1 MQPAIQRNNSATRKI
16 LHELDDVALQA
27 EMGLP
32 RPKSYY
38 CTPTFPFGLQ
48 NLTTVVWEVTESK
61 ILIDS
66 KKDLNYILQMA
77 QGQASRD
84 PAAPATDQIKTE
96 SEEGNPNPTLTIKP
110 IPEGQTRR
118 CSNPHNQTFEEL
130 PFQVGPALSPPEE
143 GSTKDPSQGVN
154 MARLMEIEDKDDS
167 MERVNLDDYNSNDY
181 KEYLSDNDMQEN

>member
-1 MQPAIQRNNSATRKI
+1 M
-16 LHELDDVALQA
+16 V
-27 EMGLP
+27 
-32 RPKSYY
+32 
-38 CTPTFPFGLQ
+38 
-48 NLTTVVWEVTESK
+48 
-61 ILIDS
+61 
-66 KKDLNYILQMA
+66 

-84 PAAPATDQIKTE
+84 PSAPATDQIKTE

-118 CSNPHNQTFEEL
+118 WSNTHNQTFEEL

-154 MARLMEIEDKDDS
+154 MARLMEIEDEDDS